1 MNVRRFV
8 SCVTVACVGLVLG
21 SQAAPVTPG
30 NILVSVD
37 GVIDSSVV
45 HEYTPGGVLVQ
56 SFPVEYPISPF
67 PIGEGAR
74 DIAIK
79 LGHTDVHV
87 FNGTFDPY
95 LSTLDSTDSTWTHQ
109 TMAGWSTVNNVSF
122 GGAAVYGQY
131 VFVTDMGTSG
141 DPEEGIIRFDTT
153 GSGPVRF
160 ATSIEPSD
168 VNIGLNGMV
177 YALENGTV
185 HIYDPDTLVFQ
196 QSVDLSTALG
206 IGAGDIRSIAANA
219 AGQMFAVDWNGN
231 LYKTDTS
238 GNSLLSV
245 DLFALGHAQSDSL
258 MDVDVSNSGTVV
270 VGDFGSGVV
279 ITNENFS
286 TFTSFVA
293 GSLGAFVAAPSYTSA
308 DLPLSP
314 VTAVLLAVALVAVSL
329 AAQRRM
335 QQHSQDH

>member
-1 MNVRRFV
+1 MKVGRFV
-8 SCVTVACVGLVLG
+8 SCATLACVGLILG
-21 SQAAPVTPG
+21 SQAAPISPG

-37 GVIDSSVV
+37 GLLGTSVV
-45 HEYTPGGVLVQ
+45 HEYTPGGILVQ
-56 SFPVEYPISPF
+56 SFTVEYPVDPT
-67 PIGEGAR
+67 PVTEGAR
-74 DIAIK
+74 DIAIQ
-79 LGHTDVHV
+79 LGHTDLHV

-153 GSGPVRF
+153 GGGPVRF

-168 VNIGLNGMV
+168 VNVGLNGLV

-185 HIYDPDTLVFQ
+185 HIYDPDTLAFQ

-270 VGDFGSGVV
+270 VGDSDSGVI

-293 GSLGAFVAAPSYTSA
+293 GSFGAFVAVASFTSS
-308 DLPLSP
+308 DVPLSP
-314 VTAVLLAVALVAVSL
+314 VAMGFLALALVAVSL
-329 AAQRRM
+329 VALRRI
-335 QQHSQDH
+335 HASKAR